1 MLIKVYQKN
10 PQLRAIKQAI
20 EILTKG
26 GLIVYPT
33 DTIYGLGCDLHNKK
47 AIEKLYRIKQMDEKT
62 PLSFISPDLSEVAR
76 YAEVSDRAYRV
87 MNRCLPGPFTFILP
101 ATKEVN
107 KHMLYKRKQIG
118 IRVPDDNIC
127 RLLTKTLGNPIINT
141 SVPLWGEKLLNSGEA
156 IHEQFVKQID
166 LGFGQQPADIVIRH
180 ADADLLALIEHVLVH
195 FPGRRQNKGKRAGQA
210 PVHNPVGPV

>member
-10 PQLRAIKQAI
+10 PQLRAIRQAV
-20 EILTKG
+20 EIITSG

-62 PLSFISPDLSEVAR
+62 PLSFISPDLREVAR
-76 YAEVSDRAYRV
+76 YAEVSDRAYRI

-101 ATKEVN
+101 ATREVN

-118 IRVPDDNIC
+118 IRVPDDSIC
-127 RLLTKTLGNPIINT
+127 KVLTRTLGNPIINT
-141 SVPLWGEKLLNSGEA
+141 SVPLWGEKLLNTGEA
-156 IHEQFVKQID
+156 IHEQFAKQID
-166 LGFGQQPADIVIRH
+166 LVLDIG
-180 ADADLLALIEHVLVH
+180 VLVSEPSTIVDLTAEP
-195 FPGRRQNKGKRAGQA
+195 FEITRQGKGEITI
-210 PVHNPVGPV
+210 

>member
-10 PQLRAIKQAI
+10 PQLRAIKQAV
-20 EILTKG
+20 EIIQSG

-47 AIEKLYRIKQMDEKT
+47 ALEKLYRIKQMDEKT

-76 YAEVSDRAYRV
+76 YAEVSDRSYRL
-87 MNRCLPGPFTFILP
+87 MNRHLPGPFTFILP

-127 RLLTKTLGNPIINT
+127 RLLSQTLGNPVINT
-141 SVPLWGEKLLNSGEA
+141 SVPLWGEKILNSGEA
-156 IHEQFVKQID
+156 IHEHFTKQID
-166 LGFGQQPADIVIRH
+166 LVLDIG
-180 ADADLLALIEHVLVH
+180 VLVSEPSTIVDLTAEP
-195 FPGRRQNKGKRAGQA
+195 FEITRQGKGEIII
-210 PVHNPVGPV
+210 

>member
-156 IHEQFVKQID
+156 IHEQFAKQID
-166 LGFGQQPADIVIRH
+166 LVLDIG
-180 ADADLLALIEHVLVH
+180 VLVSEPSTIVDLTAEP
-195 FPGRRQNKGKRAGQA
+195 FEITRQGKGQITI
-210 PVHNPVGPV
+210 

>member
-10 PQLRAIKQAI
+10 PQLRAIKQAV
-20 EILTKG
+20 EILITG

-47 AIEKLYRIKQMDEKT
+47 ALEKLYRIKQMDEKT

-76 YAEVSDRAYRV
+76 YAAVSDKAYRLL
-87 MNRCLPGPFTFILP
+87 NRYLPGPFTFILP

-127 RLLTKTLGNPIINT
+127 KMLTRTLGNPVINT
-141 SVPLWGEKLLNSGEA
+141 SVPLWGEKILNSGEA
-156 IHEQFVKQID
+156 IHEHFAKQID
-166 LGFGQQPADIVIRH
+166 LVLDIG
-180 ADADLLALIEHVLVH
+180 VLVSE
-195 FPGRRQNKGKRAGQA
+195 PSTIVDLTADPIEITRQGKGEITI
-210 PVHNPVGPV
+210 